1 MGGSMRA
8 PTPEPFDDQAD
19 DPQSDQP
26 SKTARKKQMH
36 ALQRLG
42 ERIVAL
48 SPEHTATLAL
58 PERLVEA
65 IELARRIRAHEG
77 RRRQMQYIGRLMR
90 EVDAASIEAAI
101 DALQRGHR
109 VEVAQHHEAER
120 WRDQLLED
128 EAAVTNLLTAY
139 ASADAQRLRQL
150 RRQAIREP
158 ANPRYRREIYRAV
171 LEAIAASHSKDAD
184 P

>member
-1 MGGSMRA
+1 MRA
-8 PTPEPFDDQAD
+8 PTPELFDDQPD

-36 ALQRLG
+36 ALQQLG

-48 SPEHTATLAL
+48 TPEHTAGLAL

-65 IELARRIRAHEG
+65 VELARRIRAHEG

-90 EVDAASIEAAI
+90 DVDASAIEAAI

-109 VEVAQHHEAER
+109 VEVAQHHEAES
-120 WRDQLLED
+120 WRDRLLDD
-128 EAAVTNLLTAY
+128 EAAVTDLVTAY
-139 ASADAQRLRQL
+139 TAADVQRLRQL

-158 ANPRYRREIYRAV
+158 ANPRHRREIYRVV
-171 LEAIAASHSKDAD
+171 LEAIAASHSQDD
-184 P
+184 NS